1 MFTKTLSKF
10 LLVVVIVTIALLT
23 VSFAASPKDSQQY
36 QDYAQR
42 HPGGIVLSA
51 VSSADNQGADYYQR
65 HRSELLAAR
74 PLDTTEYFFRHPQL
88 SVSIEIPIDTT
99 DYFFR
104 HLDRK
109 TPSHVAQFSEEQIR
123 LEYILGERYGVTP
136 QEYDQQA
143 LREYWL
149 GERYGQTP

>member
-74 PLDTTEYFFRHPQL
+74 PLDTTEYFFRH
-88 SVSIEIPIDTT
+88 
-99 DYFFR
+99 
-104 HLDRK
+104 LDRK

-143 LREYWL
+143 IREYWL